1 MWRTMLNFSVT
12 FLTLK
17 KGAFQKRIG
26 TFISGCLS
34 NLVPKGHDPFAHGLW
49 DEYAVFGG
57 NCAHVV
63 RLAAVDWVFFPPFS
77 PNLSHV
83 SSHVSS
89 RFPLFTWFCFSLLIV
104 LFCPADWLSVHFMFS
119 LTTVVGKP
127 QSLENWLQRPCNIRP
142 FVSISLLVKGDSM
155 QRTCG
160 SKGDLID

>member
-17 KGAFQKRIG
+17 KGVFQKRIG

-49 DEYAVFGG
+49 GRICSFWRELRACSAFGR
-57 NCAHVV
+57 C
-63 RLAAVDWVFFPPFS
+63 RLGFFPPFS

-89 RFPLFTWFCFSLLIV
+89 RFP
-104 LFCPADWLSVHFMFS
+104 
-119 LTTVVGKP
+119 
-127 QSLENWLQRPCNIRP
+127 
-142 FVSISLLVKGDSM
+142 
-155 QRTCG
+155 
-160 SKGDLID
+160 

>member
-1 MWRTMLNFSVT
+1 MAYNAELFGNFLNFE
-12 FLTLK
+12 LER
-17 KGAFQKRIG
+17 KGYFKKRIG

-49 DEYAVFGG
+49 GRICSFWRELRACSAFGR
-57 NCAHVV
+57 C
-63 RLAAVDWVFFPPFS
+63 RLGFFPPFS

-83 SSHVSS
+83 SSH
-89 RFPLFTWFCFSLLIV
+89 FPLFTWFCFSLLIV
-104 LFCPADWLSVHFMFS
+104 LFCPADWLSVHFMFT

-127 QSLENWLQRPCNIRP
+127 LRIVERPCNIRP

-160 SKGDLID
+160 SKGERWKYLID